1 MQPIDFNRA
10 ARSLPKNSLLRIRRG
25 GGQTVMIVTGL
36 VWITQDGDPRD
47 IFLGEGELLTLDSP
61 HMTIVQALADTRLL
75 VFAPA
80 GATQVVGATSAST

>member
-1 MQPIDFNRA
+1 MQPIDLDRA

-25 GGQTVMIVTGL
+25 GGQTVMVVSGL
-36 VWITQDGDPRD
+36 VWITQDNDPRD

-61 HMTIVQALADTRLL
+61 QMTIVQALADTRLL

-80 GATQVVGATSAST
+80 GATQAVIATSPST

>member
-1 MQPIDFNRA
+1 
-10 ARSLPKNSLLRIRRG
+10 
-25 GGQTVMIVTGL
+25 

-61 HMTIVQALADTRLL
+61 QMTIVQALADTRLF

-80 GATQVVGATSAST
+80 GAMQTVVATSAST